1 MCILFVEC
9 FLPVCLAGSQ
19 CCSTIVSL
27 LILFLIVL
35 SIIESGVLKSPTITV
50 EFSIYA
56 FNYVSFSFM
65 YFGGLFWV
73 RFTCIY
79 ILGLPRGL
87 TLLPL

>member
-1 MCILFVEC
+1 MTLGILGISHCILSHIHSESRVTLAKIIDV
-9 FLPVCLAGSQ
+9 LP
-19 CCSTIVSL
+19 
-27 LILFLIVL
+27 
-35 SIIESGVLKSPTITV
+35 IIISGAQKSPTITV

-79 ILGLPRGL
+79 ILGLPHGL